1 MPDPAAPATL
11 SLPAPRR
18 HKTCA
23 RRRYVRTLTI
33 KLDTGDKILVPID
46 GVANRAANQILVAKL
61 RETLETQLKKIE
73 NSGRTLDTA
82 EIKDLMV
89 AMTRLVALTDAA
101 YAADVEKPTH
111 SDAASSEIGRMAVS
125 MVESAAKGLAAG
137 ASKGLAERLKL
148 IEDLGK
154 KERPAEIVDVVAIA
168 AEEPQH

>member
-1 MPDPAAPATL
+1 MPDPETPATL

-101 YAADVEKPTH
+101 YAADAEKPTH
-111 SDAASSEIGRMAVS
+111 SDAATSEIGRMAVS
-125 MVESAAKGLAAG
+125 MVKSVAEGLATGAG
-137 ASKGLAERLKL
+137 KDLNARLKL
-148 IEDLGK
+148 IESLGR
-154 KERPAEIVDVVAIA
+154 KEKTAEAIDVII
-168 AEEPQH
+168 EPVKP

>member
-1 MPDPAAPATL
+1 MPDPETPATL

-46 GVANRAANQILVAKL
+46 GSANRAANQILVAKL
-61 RETLETQLKKIE
+61 RETLESQLKKIE
-73 NSGRTLDTA
+73 DSGRALDTA

-89 AMTRLVALTDAA
+89 AMTRLVALTDGA
-101 YAADVEKPTH
+101 YAADAEKPTH

-125 MVESAAKGLAAG
+125 MVKSVAEGLATGAG
-137 ASKGLAERLKL
+137 KDLNARLKL
-148 IEDLGK
+148 IESLGR
-154 KERPAEIVDVVAIA
+154 KEKTAEAIDVII
-168 AEEPQH
+168 EPVKP

>member
-1 MPDPAAPATL
+1 MPDPETPATF

-33 KLDTGDKILVPID
+33 KLDTGDKILVPVD
-46 GVANRAANQILVAKL
+46 GLANRAANQILVAKL
-61 RETLETQLKKIE
+61 RETLESQLKKIE

-89 AMTRLVALTDAA
+89 AMTRLVALTDGA
-101 YAADVEKPTH
+101 YAGDAEKPTH

-125 MVESAAKGLAAG
+125 MVESAATGLAAG

-148 IEDLGK
+148 IEDLGR
-154 KERPAEIVDVVAIA
+154 KEKPAEIVDVVAIA